1 MIKRLLSNLC
11 LILIQ
16 NILFHLGISVGIHT
30 LKSHKPRKPY
40 KCVVF
45 ISQEHSQ
52 TKLDL
57 FEANYYNDLP

>member
-1 MIKRLLSNLC
+1 MLSNLC

-16 NILFHLGISVGIHT
+16 NILFHLGITVGIIHT
-30 LKSHKPRKPY
+30 LKSNKPRKPY

-45 ISQEHSQ
+45 ILQEDSQ